1 MANEYNDIQN
11 NPFFLWLAC
20 LPKTAS
26 TRCWYTMTTLSSKL
40 IDFEGFWPPHTSH
53 GYFCFTMGY
62 FDDVVQHLTR
72 KMFLTMFPKKTKYRP
87 NYVNY
92 APLLVG
98 GRSSGKVQPFLLSS
112 QSTDCASRQIS
123 FLSGKFDI
131 TIRRLHAGLPMKFRY
146 QIDIIGIVWKWDFSK
161 AV

>member
-40 IDFEGFWPPHTSH
+40 IDFEGFWPPHTTH
-53 GYFCFTMGY
+53 GYFCFTMGH

-72 KMFLTMFPKKTKYRP
+72 KMFLMMFPKSNLLKFNKKNYWL

-112 QSTDCASRQIS
+112 QSTDCAYWQIS
-123 FLSGKFDI
+123 FPSGKFDI
-131 TIRRLHAGLPMKFRY
+131 TIKR
-146 QIDIIGIVWKWDFSK
+146 IGN
-161 AV
+161 A